1 MSISPTLRETGTG
14 VVPERRRSPRRSV
27 MDRRLVTVNLDNKDA
42 GLMVDIGEAG
52 MAVQALARIKQG
64 ASTSLQF
71 ELPGTATRIEA
82 AGTVA
87 WVDTTSGRAGIR
99 FQSLPDASAACLR
112 EWLGL
117 KPAQEQRTNSTTP
130 GAAVPAL
137 LGPGSKVAEIAALQR
152 EIASQ
157 GLNCD
162 AALALMVE
170 RARGLTRADGV
181 AIVVGESNLMI
192 CRASGGSAP
201 PVGADLRPES
211 GLSGECVRTGV
222 TVRCEDTELD
232 PRADREACRALN
244 IRSAVIVPLFSR
256 GNISGLVELF
266 YASPRA
272 FDGRDVLTLRR
283 MADLISATLSGPGS
297 REANPP
303 NAATPNPLPNPA
315 PARPAPV
322 IPPASQAAS
331 QPEKVVCEV
340 CGHENLHATRACEK
354 CDVPLPASVSAEVA
368 KWAGAAVLGSTLF
381 RSENDARKRLT
392 FRLNASLGLVILIAV
407 LVLLMSIWG
416 WQQYKSHRG
425 SVAPPVNTT
434 SAIELPE
441 SRSHVGETPTRTTAE
456 MAALQP
462 AG

>member
-1 MSISPTLRETGTG
+1 
-14 VVPERRRSPRRSV
+14 

-52 MAVQALARIKQG
+52 MAVQALARIKLG
-64 ASTSLQF
+64 ASTCVQF
-71 ELPGTATRIEA
+71 ELPGTATRFEA
-82 AGTVA
+82 SGSVA
-87 WVDTTSGRAGIR
+87 WVDTISGRAGIR
-99 FQSLPDASAACLR
+99 FQNLPDASAVCLR

-117 KPAQEQRTNSTTP
+117 NPAQEQPTTFATP

-157 GLNCD
+157 GLKGD
-162 AALALMVE
+162 AALALVVE
-170 RARGLTRADGV
+170 GARTLTRADGV
-181 AIVVGESNLMI
+181 AIVVGHSRLMI
-192 CRASGGSAP
+192 CRASSGSAP

-256 GNISGLVELF
+256 GNINGLVEVF

-283 MADLISATLSGPGS
+283 MADLIAATLSGPAP
-297 REANPP
+297 REANLP
-303 NAATPNPLPNPA
+303 NGATPNPLPNPA
-315 PARPAPV
+315 PALSAAPAPV
-322 IPPASQAAS
+322 IPAAP

-340 CGHENLHATRACEK
+340 CEK
-354 CDVPLPASVSAEVA
+354 CDVPLPGGASAE
-368 KWAGAAVLGSTLF
+368 AGKEAAGLGSTLF
-381 RSENDARKRLT
+381 RSQNDERRRPALSPGLRL
-392 FRLNASLGLVILIAV
+392 LILIAV
-407 LVLLMSIWG
+407 LLLLVGIWG

-425 SVAPPVNTT
+425 SVATPVSTTEAGQPPA
-434 SAIELPE
+434 S
-441 SRSHVGETPTRTTAE
+441 
-456 MAALQP
+456 Q
-462 AG
+462 